1 MGMTGILEKA
11 RARIAVDDEV
21 LAAARERRD
30 LIRRIIEEEFSTLRT
45 FGSGSLAHG
54 TQNSPLADADLGVVL
69 DRRAY
74 PELGPEGDG
83 PDGIVEEVRKRLRE
97 RLKED
102 YPEARFYVGGRR
114 AIKVTFNEPVGPDAD
129 DFTADVIVALTREDD
144 GLWIPDLKK
153 NVWEASHP
161 EGHTRLVRGRNK
173 ATKSTFARVIRL
185 AKHAN
190 KRHGKTV
197 CSFNITALALECLEE
212 KVSMQDGLAAL
223 FRHGA
228 DSLENGLTEDPAGV
242 SGAIGVNTS
251 RRKEAADRLEKL
263 ARLAE
268 EAVQLE
274 ADGQDAQAQ
283 KAWSQLLP
291 DAVDP
296 PDDEDLKAEYAKGL
310 GKSNGRVRQGVSGMV
325 VSDRL
330 GSAVSSGRSYGGER
344 PADR

>member
-1 MGMTGILEKA
+1 MSMTGILEEA

-83 PDGIVEEVRKRLRE
+83 PEGIVEEVRGRLRE

-102 YPEARFYVGGRR
+102 YPDARFYTGGRR
-114 AIKVTFNEPVGPDAD
+114 AIKVTFNEPVGLDAE
-129 DFTADVIVALTREDD
+129 DFTADVIVALTREEG

-153 NVWEASHP
+153 SIWEASHP
-161 EGHTRLVRGRNK
+161 EKHTQLVLSCNK

-190 KRHGKTV
+190 KRHGKKV
-197 CSFNITALALECLEE
+197 CSFNITALALECIEE
-212 KVSMQDGLAAL
+212 KVSMQNGLATL
-223 FRHGA
+223 FRHAA
-228 DSLENGLTEDPAGV
+228 DSLKDGLTEDPAGI
-242 SGAIGVNTS
+242 SGPIGVNTS
-251 RRKEAADRLEKL
+251 RRKEAADKL
-263 ARLAE
+263 AKLAGLAE

-274 ADGQDAQAQ
+274 ADGQSAQAQ

-296 PDDEDLKAEYAKGL
+296 PDDEDLKAEYAQGL
-310 GKSNGRVRQGVSGMV
+310 GRDNGRVRQGVSGMV

-330 GSAVSSGRSYGGER
+330 GSAVSSGRAYGGKR
-344 PADR
+344 LADR

>member
-1 MGMTGILEKA
+1 MGTAGILDKA
-11 RARIAVDDEV
+11 RARIAVHDEV

-30 LIRRIIEEEFSTLRT
+30 LIRRITEEEFSTLRT

-83 PDGIVEEVRKRLRE
+83 PEEIVEEVRKRLRE

-102 YPEARFYVGGRR
+102 YPDARFYVGGRK
-114 AIKVTFNEPVGPDAD
+114 AIKVTFNDPVGSDAD
-129 DFTADVIVALTREDD
+129 DFTADVIVALTRWDG
-144 GLWIPDLKK
+144 GLWIPDLK
-153 NVWEASHP
+153 NNAWEASDP
-161 EGHTRLVRGRNK
+161 EEHTRLVLGRNK

-212 KVSMQDGLAAL
+212 KVSMQDGLATL
-223 FRHGA
+223 FRHAA
-228 DSLENGLTEDPAGV
+228 DSLKDGLTEDPAGV
-242 SGAIGVNTS
+242 SCTIGVNTS
-251 RRKEAADRLEKL
+251 RRKEVADKLEKL
-263 ARLAE
+263 ASLAE
-268 EAVQLE
+268 EAVRLE

-296 PDDEDLKAEYAKGL
+296 PDHEDLKAEYAKGL
-310 GKSNGRVRQGVSGMV
+310 GEGNGRVRQGVSGMV
-325 VSDRL
+325 ISEGL
-330 GSAVSSGRSYGGER
+330 GRAVSSGRAYGGER
-344 PADR
+344 LADR